1 MFLLMRY
8 LIVLI
13 ILISNLAL
21 AEILPNK
28 TDMNAL
34 LKDKYEIIEIHIP
47 EEGSSALYI
56 LQKKNEI
63 YHCIVR
69 IKSAK
74 LFSCNPLN

>member
-1 MFLLMRY
+1 MRY

-47 EEGSSALYI
+47 EGSSSAVYI
-56 LQKKNEI
+56 LQKKNDI
-63 YHCIVR
+63 YHCIVK
-69 IKSAK
+69 IKTAK
-74 LFSCNPLN
+74 VSSCNPLN